1 MPSIVKKTIALI
13 VETNCDFLVQ
23 VKRNC
28 SKLWETLALYC
39 ALHHPI
45 STFEYYEQSRGG
57 IVFRNV
63 QVYNTPYYLPTG
75 WKYIERVIKVRR
87 WGYKNNTKF
96 EETSYYISS
105 NPINFAQKFADA
117 IQGHWSIE
125 NNLHWTKDVI
135 MGEDDMSYKSKNAI
149 AVIGYMNNLLL
160 NIIVANG
167 EKPNKD
173 FFAKY
178 ANKPERMIRL
188 FRSKDDKT

>member
-1 MPSIVKKTIALI
+1 
-13 VETNCDFLVQ
+13 
-23 VKRNC
+23 
-28 SKLWETLALYC
+28 
-39 ALHHPI
+39 
-45 STFEYYEQSRGG
+45 
-57 IVFRNV
+57 
-63 QVYNTPYYLPTG
+63 
-75 WKYIERVIKVRR
+75 
-87 WGYKNNTKF
+87 
-96 EETSYYISS
+96 
-105 NPINFAQKFADA
+105 
-117 IQGHWSIE
+117 
-125 NNLHWTKDVI
+125 